1 MIEVKNLSITFN
13 PGTEQEFKAL
23 QNVSLA
29 IPEGQF
35 VILLGSNGSGKSTLL
50 NVIAGNLSPER
61 GQGEILINNQIVTR
75 KAVHQR
81 SPFIGR
87 IFQQPSDGV
96 ASDLSVLENFRLAAL
111 RTSSKGLNVGTGK
124 AFRAEVAYRVEVL
137 GMGLENRLDRP
148 IGSFSGGQRQALSL
162 LMATYVKPKL
172 LLLDEP
178 TAALDPKSAETV
190 FNLACTII
198 KEQQLTALMVT
209 HDLRHCIQAGD
220 RIIQLSEGKIIRDE
234 MGVSRE
240 SLSLADIQ
248 GWF

>member
-1 MIEVKNLSITFN
+1 MIEIRNLSITFN
-13 PGTEQEFKAL
+13 PGSEQELRAL
-23 QNVSLA
+23 QHVDLQ
-29 IPEGQF
+29 IPQGQF

-50 NVIAGNLSPER
+50 NALAGSLSPER
-61 GQGEILINNQIVTR
+61 GNGEILIHNQNVTY

-81 SPFIGR
+81 SSYIGR

-111 RTSSKGLNVGTGK
+111 RTSSKGLKVGTGK
-124 AFRAEVAYRVEVL
+124 AFRDEVASRVSIL
-137 GMGLENRLDRP
+137 NMGLENRLDRP

-190 FNLACTII
+190 FTLACSII
-198 KEQQLTALMVT
+198 KDQELTALLVT
-209 HDLRHCIQAGD
+209 HDLRHCTRAGD
-220 RIIQLSEGKIIRDE
+220 RIVQLSEGKIIRDE
-234 MGVSRE
+234 IGVSRE
-240 SLSLADIQ
+240 SLSFADIQ
-248 GWF
+248 ELF

>member
-1 MIEVKNLSITFN
+1 MIEVRNLSITFN
-13 PGTEQEFKAL
+13 SGTEQEFKAL
-23 QNVSLA
+23 QNVSLD

-61 GQGEILINNQIVTR
+61 GQGEILINNQNVTQQ
-75 KAVHQR
+75 AVYQR
-81 SPFIGR
+81 SPLIGR

-96 ASDLSVLENFRLAAL
+96 ASDLSVLENFRLASL
-111 RTSSKGLNVGTGK
+111 RTSSKGLSVGTGK
-124 AFRAEVAYRVEVL
+124 AFRAEVASRVEVL
-137 GMGLENRLDRP
+137 GMGLENRLDRS

-190 FNLACTII
+190 FNLACKII

-220 RIIQLSEGKIIRDE
+220 RIVQLSEGQILRDE
-234 MGVSRE
+234 MGVSQQA
-240 SLSLADIQ
+240 LSLADIQ